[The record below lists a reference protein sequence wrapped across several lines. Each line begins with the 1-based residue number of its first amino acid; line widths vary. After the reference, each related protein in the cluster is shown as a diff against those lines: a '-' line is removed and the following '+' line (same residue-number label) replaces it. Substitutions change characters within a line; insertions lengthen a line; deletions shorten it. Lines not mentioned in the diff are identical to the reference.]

1 MGFVP
6 LFNFTKIKP
15 TAARAFSKSPPH
27 SAHIT
32 ETEKNMSEKKPIAAH
47 VRELCLPVCAELGLD
62 LWDVEYVKEG
72 ADYILRITIDS
83 AEGVTIDD
91 CERMTRAIDPILDE
105 DDPIENSYR
114 LEVSSPGVERTLSR
128 PEHFAA
134 MMGAEV
140 EVKLFSPVNGSKTHR
155 GTLSAY
161 DGGDVTVTSG
171 EDSVTF
177 KKADVAKVSTV
188 FEW

>member
-1 MGFVP
+1 
-6 LFNFTKIKP
+6 
-15 TAARAFSKSPPH
+15 
-27 SAHIT
+27 
-32 ETEKNMSEKKPIAAH
+32 MSEKKSIAGH
-47 VRELCLPVCAELGLD
+47 VRDLCLPVCEELGLY

-83 AEGVTIDD
+83 AEGVTIED

-128 PEHFAA
+128 PEHFEA

-140 EVKLFSPVNGSKTHR
+140 EVKLFAPIDGAKSFR
-155 GTLSAY
+155 GILAGY
-161 DGGDVTVTSG
+161 AGGDVTVDIDG
-171 EDSVTF
+171 ESKVFT
-177 KKADVAKVSTV
+177 KTDVAKVATV

>member
-1 MGFVP
+1 
-6 LFNFTKIKP
+6 
-15 TAARAFSKSPPH
+15 
-27 SAHIT
+27 
-32 ETEKNMSEKKPIAAH
+32 MSEKKSIAGH
-47 VRELCLPVCAELGLD
+47 VRDLCLPVCEELGLY

-83 AEGVTIDD
+83 AEGVTIED

-128 PEHFAA
+128 PEHFEV

-140 EVKLFSPVNGSKTHR
+140 EVKLFAPIDGAKSYR
-155 GTLSAY
+155 GILVGY
-161 DGGDVTVTSG
+161 EGGDVIVDIDG
-171 EDSVTF
+171 ESKVFT
-177 KKADVAKVSTV
+177 KTDVAKVATV